1 MKKLKL
7 TLVAFIF
14 LQFAYAQEVD
24 GDLKAL
30 IQKSF
35 AYFPRLKELEQ
46 QVEISSLR
54 EDVTR
59 SGYRPT
65 LTGNATYSY
74 LNPVSIIQIP
84 TGPGTFNEIQ
94 TQPYGN
100 QNVNVGVTQVIYDF
114 GRIKKSVEKSKYDVL
129 IAQDNLE
136 LNKVT
141 LAAQISATY
150 FNIIYLEQS
159 LGVQD
164 SVIDY
169 FNQYKKVI
177 DNRIKRG
184 DALEFDALTAQS
196 NIDQANNRRVDLQ
209 NQLQRQY
216 NILSYSTGET
226 QSRFSGKSLLGFP
239 LGTVSAD
246 SLMAIARRNN
256 LELQL
261 NNKRILAQEADVA
274 LSKSNFLPTLNLNG
288 SAGFRNGYQP
298 DIFQTRFN
306 YLVGAGLVIP
316 IYNGNRTRD
325 QLKISKS
332 TLMAARFAASTV
344 EAGIKRDIDQALA
357 DLQAA
362 TDRLRNIES
371 QVAQASRALELAKS
385 RFRNGTITYVELLN
399 SQTNLQQ
406 AFLFKLQYAY
416 QQTLAK
422 VELARLL
429 GITYW

>member
-159 LGVQD
+159 LG
-164 SVIDY
+164 
-169 FNQYKKVI
+169 F
-177 DNRIKRG
+177 RIR
-184 DALEFDALTAQS
+184 
-196 NIDQANNRRVDLQ
+196 
-209 NQLQRQY
+209 
-216 NILSYSTGET
+216 
-226 QSRFSGKSLLGFP
+226 
-239 LGTVSAD
+239 
-246 SLMAIARRNN
+246 
-256 LELQL
+256 
-261 NNKRILAQEADVA
+261 
-274 LSKSNFLPTLNLNG
+274 
-288 SAGFRNGYQP
+288 
-298 DIFQTRFN
+298 
-306 YLVGAGLVIP
+306 
-316 IYNGNRTRD
+316 
-325 QLKISKS
+325 
-332 TLMAARFAASTV
+332 
-344 EAGIKRDIDQALA
+344 
-357 DLQAA
+357 
-362 TDRLRNIES
+362 
-371 QVAQASRALELAKS
+371 
-385 RFRNGTITYVELLN
+385 
-399 SQTNLQQ
+399 
-406 AFLFKLQYAY
+406 
-416 QQTLAK
+416 
-422 VELARLL
+422 
-429 GITYW
+429 